1 MRVVTLT
8 GLVMDFVMMRQIM
21 LVVILTVVTVV
32 EIISTLNIVL
42 FVLVMNKIQMCTS
55 FRFNLLCTYKQFIF
69 EASLGK
75 SSEFAVIF
83 CLRQL
88 SILYE

>member
-8 GLVMDFVMMRQIM
+8 GLVMDIVMMRQIM

-42 FVLVMNKIQMCTS
+42 FVLVMNKIQIPYS
-55 FRFNLLCTYKQFIF
+55 R
-69 EASLGK
+69 EH
-75 SSEFAVIF
+75 
-83 CLRQL
+83 
-88 SILYE
+88 